1 MLDSKDCSTGD
12 NHGAGETEKTG
23 IYQNQTRILKQQMER
38 HTTGIFCG
46 REHDVG
52 EHDVGEHEERDD
64 SQQALSAL
72 RILYHPFK
80 FYVCECTYLNSVC
93 V

>member
-1 MLDSKDCSTGD
+1 
-12 NHGAGETEKTG
+12 
-23 IYQNQTRILKQQMER
+23 MER

-46 REHDVG
+46 W

-80 FYVCECTYLNSVC
+80 FCVC
-93 V
+93 VIIFQESM